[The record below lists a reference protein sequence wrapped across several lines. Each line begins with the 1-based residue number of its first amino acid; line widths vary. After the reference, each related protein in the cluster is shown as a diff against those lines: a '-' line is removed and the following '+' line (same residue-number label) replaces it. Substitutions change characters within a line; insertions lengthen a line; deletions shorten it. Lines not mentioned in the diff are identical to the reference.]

1 MNRKIPPGALSFY
14 LGLGPGRSY
23 DAVARHFGVS
33 KRSVVTRAKQEHWQD
48 RVTDMERRAR
58 EKAEQRAGETL
69 DEMNE
74 RHLKTAQF
82 LQRKALDALS
92 GIPITEAMDAVR
104 ALKIGIEHERLIRG
118 EPSERTAQQIEQ
130 VIRLEY
136 ERWMRPEAEI
146 EARVAEATVVPAE
159 LPEGS
164 QDKAVPVEPDA
175 PGPGLG
181 ADEDAA

>member
-1 MNRKIPPGALSFY
+1 MNRKIPPEALSFY

-23 DAVARHFGVS
+23 EAVAQHYGAC
-33 KRSVVTRAKQEHWQD
+33 KRSVVTLAKKEGWQKK
-48 RVTDMERRAR
+48 VTEMEQRAR
-58 EKAEQRAGETL
+58 ERAEQKAGESL
-69 DEMNE
+69 EEMNQ

-82 LQRKALDALS
+82 LQRKALDALA

-136 ERWMRPEAEI
+136 ERWMRPEG
-146 EARVAEATVVPAE
+146 EARVVEVAEVP
-159 LPEGS
+159 PEPP
-164 QDKAVPVEPDA
+164 AL
-175 PGPGLG
+175 GPG